1 MKTFIIYALFI
12 ATVLA
17 AGILTGVSNLPGPW
31 YDGLQKPFFQP
42 PPWIFSPVWTI
53 LYVMIAV
60 AGARTWLRAPAS
72 GRMQLWFAQMVLNL
86 LWSPAF
92 FGMQSPGLGLAVILP
107 LLVLILTFIATSRT
121 KDRTSMWLFAPYAL
135 WVAFA
140 SVLNASIVLLN

>member
-12 ATVLA
+12 AAVLT

-31 YDGLQKPFFQP
+31 YDSLQKPFFQP
-42 PPWIFSPVWTI
+42 PPWIFSPVWTV

-72 GRMQLWFAQMVLNL
+72 GRMQVWFVQMVLNL

-92 FGMQSPGLGLAVILP
+92 FGMQSPGFGLTIIIP
-107 LLVLILTFIATSRT
+107 LLAFILAFIAMSRA
-121 KDRTSMWLFAPYAL
+121 KDPVSAWLFAPYAL
-135 WVAFA
+135 WTAFA
-140 SVLNASIVLLN
+140 SVLNASIFLLN